1 MSTPVPVKIKTKVR
15 RGGRRRV
22 SSWVSASQP
31 FSWGQRFS
39 WLISA
44 LSGTVETEKE
54 IARLEELNSRM
65 DSLFASQPTKS
76 KPAPLQQND

>member
-1 MSTPVPVKIKTKVR
+1 MSAPVPAKVTYKVR
-15 RGGRRRV
+15 RGVRRRV

-31 FSWGQRFS
+31 LSWGQRFS

-54 IARLEELNSRM
+54 IARLEELNSNM
-65 DSLFASQPTKS
+65 DSLLASQPTKS
-76 KPAPLQQND
+76 KPAPLQLND